1 MRSNVSATAGVVV
14 GVVCKIGSV
23 LINLVIWD
31 QHASPIQLCFLA
43 MGLAGGSLF
52 QQAPLR
58 PKPQPTKLPM
68 AVQDMTSE
76 DQADADG
83 LILSYSGCPQCG
95 TRSDSDSSEC
105 SNSPTC
111 CSDSHLTSASPRPNL
126 REH

>member
-23 LINLVIWD
+23 LINLLIWD

-58 PKPQPTKLPM
+58 AKPSANKLPL
-68 AVQDMTSE
+68 AVQDMSADDIAESE
-76 DQADADG
+76 G
-83 LILSYSGCPQCG
+83 LIRSYSGCPPCSTVG
-95 TRSDSDSSEC
+95 RSDSDSSGSC
-105 SNSPTC
+105 TTPLGSPDTR
-111 CSDSHLTSASPRPNL
+111 LTTLSPRPNG
-126 REH
+126 R